1 MTEMV
6 DAESGE
12 IEVGFPVATPFAGDG
27 EVVGR
32 AEPATLVA
40 TTLHH
45 GPYDEEGP
53 AYQTVDAWVQDR
65 HVGGDADH
73 PHDGHHA
80 EEDPGRGPGEIEA
93 RRPSRTGQDP

>member
-6 DAESGE
+6 DADGRRGSRSGSRWRRRS
-12 IEVGFPVATPFAGDG
+12 PDDG

-40 TTLHH
+40 TTVHR

-53 AYQTVDAWVQDR
+53 AYQTVDAWVQEHGHASAGPAREVYLTDP
-65 HVGGDADH
+65 DETPDPADYLTEIQF
-73 PHDGHHA
+73 PIA
-80 EEDPGRGPGEIEA
+80 GPA
-93 RRPSRTGQDP
+93 